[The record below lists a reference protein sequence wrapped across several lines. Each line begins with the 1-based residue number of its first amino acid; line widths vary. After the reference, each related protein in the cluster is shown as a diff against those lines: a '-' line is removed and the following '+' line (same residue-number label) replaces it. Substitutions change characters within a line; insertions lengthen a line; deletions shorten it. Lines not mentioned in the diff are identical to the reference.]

1 MMAYDKD
8 NAIVLWPEY
17 FETDRKRSEGR
28 RVPKGLC
35 VKRPSIDII
44 AKAAAILDLEY
55 EIFDDAAYP
64 ANRRS
69 RQGCVRVEKGK
80 MKKSDLLVKVGQ
92 CLVDN
97 Q

>member
-1 MMAYDKD
+1 MVYDKD

-17 FETDRKRSEGR
+17 FQSGRKRSEGR
-28 RVPKGLC
+28 RVPESLC
-35 VKRPSIDII
+35 VKEPSLDII

-64 ANRRS
+64 ADWREKR
-69 RQGCVRVEKGK
+69 GCVRVEKGK
-80 MKKSDLLVKVGQ
+80 IKKSALLVKVGQ
-92 CLVDN
+92 CLIDN

>member
-1 MMAYDKD
+1 MTYDKD

-17 FETDRKRSEGR
+17 FEADRKRSEGR
-28 RVPKGLC
+28 RVRKELC
-35 VKRPSIDII
+35 VKEPSLDII
-44 AKAAAILDLEY
+44 AKAATILDLKY

-64 ANRRS
+64 ANWS
-69 RQGCVRVEKGK
+69 AKKGCVRVEKGK
-80 MKKSDLLVKVGQ
+80 IKKSKLLEKVGK

>member
-1 MMAYDKD
+1 MVYDKD

-17 FETDRKRSEGR
+17 FEKGRKRSEGR
-28 RVPKGLC
+28 RVPSELC
-35 VKRPSIDII
+35 VRNPSLDII

-55 EIFDDAAYP
+55 EIFDDASYP
-64 ANRRS
+64 ANWMAA
-69 RQGCVRVEKGK
+69 QGCVRVEKGK
-80 MKKSDLLVKVGQ
+80 IKKSELLVKVGK

>member
-1 MMAYDKD
+1 MTYDKD

-17 FETDRKRSEGR
+17 FEINRKRSEGR
-28 RVPKGLC
+28 RVPKELC
-35 VKRPSIDII
+35 VKEPSLDII

-64 ANRRS
+64 ANWTAKR
-69 RQGCVRVEKGK
+69 GCVRVEKGK
-80 MKKSDLLVKVGQ
+80 IKKSALLVKVGQ

>member
-1 MMAYDKD
+1 MVYDKD

-17 FETDRKRSEGR
+17 FEAGRKRSEGR
-28 RVPKGLC
+28 RVPVELC
-35 VKRPSIDII
+35 VKEPSLDII

-64 ANRRS
+64 ANWQAKR
-69 RQGCVRVEKGK
+69 GCVRVEKGK
-80 MKKSDLLVKVGQ
+80 MKKSQLLMKVGKV
-92 CLVDN
+92 LVDN

>member
-1 MMAYDKD
+1 MTYDKD

-17 FETDRKRSEGR
+17 FESDRKRSEGR
-28 RVPKGLC
+28 RVPKELS
-35 VKRPSIDII
+35 VKEPSLDII

-55 EIFDDAAYP
+55 EIFENAAYP
-64 ANRRS
+64 GNWCAKK
-69 RQGCVRVEKGK
+69 GCVRVEKGK
-80 MKKSDLLVKVGQ
+80 IKKSELLAKVGQ